1 MSEAIT
7 VRVQKVKKNTVKS
20 RLIFFLILVAILLL
34 VTLFSNQL
42 APYDPYAQNLSEAR
56 LPPSAEH
63 WMGTDQYGRDMFSRV
78 LVGARTSI
86 FATLALVAAIS
97 IFGTVTGT
105 FCGYYGGALDS
116 IVMRISDVCLAFPG
130 LVFALAIAALLGGG
144 VSNAVLAV
152 AVISWP
158 KYARVAR
165 SQTLALKNSD
175 FMAAA
180 RLSGSTS
187 MQMILR
193 HILPNILGPILVTA
207 MLDIGTMMMELAG
220 LSFLGLGAQPPVAE
234 WGNMM
239 SGGRSM
245 LQTYPWLVLS
255 PGFAIFLTVVVFNLL
270 GDTVRD
276 YMDPKNSRA
285 REFAVCKLIKIKQK
299 KGKANDEKDPCNPD
313 GALPHHWHPGRLRRQ
328 RQHPRS
334 VRREENLC
342 LRRHHLQRR
351 ERRADDQSPRSLF
364 RLALHPLRR
373 RRNADE
379 DCGRRLPSALACG
392 ERNLC

>member
-1 MSEAIT
+1 MNETIT
-7 VRVQKVKKNTVKS
+7 ERVQKIKKNTVKS
-20 RLIFFLILVAILLL
+20 RLILFLILVAILLL

-42 APYDPYAQNLSEAR
+42 APYDPYAQDLSQAK

-63 WMGTDQYGRDMFSRV
+63 WMGTDLYGRDMFSRV
-78 LVGARTSI
+78 LVGAQTSI
-86 FATLALVAAIS
+86 FATLALVGAIS
-97 IFGTVTGT
+97 VFGTVVGT
-105 FCGYYGGALDS
+105 LCGYYGGVFDS
-116 IVMRISDVCLAFPG
+116 VVMRISDVCLAFPG

-144 VSNAVLAV
+144 VSNAVLAL

-175 FMAAA
+175 FVAAA

-187 MQMILR
+187 PQMIVR
-193 HILPNILGPILVTA
+193 HVLPNILGPILVTA

-220 LSFLGLGAQPPVAE
+220 LSFLGLGAQPPMAE

-255 PGFAIFLTVVVFNLL
+255 PGFAIFLTVVIFNLL

-285 REFAVCKLIKIKQK
+285 R
-299 KGKANDEKDPCNPD
+299 
-313 GALPHHWHPGRLRRQ
+313 
-328 RQHPRS
+328 
-334 VRREENLC
+334 
-342 LRRHHLQRR
+342 
-351 ERRADDQSPRSLF
+351 
-364 RLALHPLRR
+364 
-373 RRNADE
+373 
-379 DCGRRLPSALACG
+379 
-392 ERNLC
+392 